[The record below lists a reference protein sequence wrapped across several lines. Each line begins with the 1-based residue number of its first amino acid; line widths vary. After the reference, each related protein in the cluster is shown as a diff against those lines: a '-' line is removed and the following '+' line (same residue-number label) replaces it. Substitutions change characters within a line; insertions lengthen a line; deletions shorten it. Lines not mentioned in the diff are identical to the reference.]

1 MRESSLHILGFSFL
15 LVSISIVFMGC
26 LVRLRRYLDPWPK
39 VGNVVLVDLAL
50 RIVHRVIAHGVD
62 SVMVTLGFIA

>member
-1 MRESSLHILGFSFL
+1 M
-15 LVSISIVFMGC
+15 
-26 LVRLRRYLDPWPK
+26 